1 LLIEWQC
8 SAGDFA
14 MTNNRV
20 KGPTRAGWLAGAIAG
35 AALVAGIG
43 FLNFS
48 PDAHSA
54 PPPAAV
60 VGTGSFAD
68 VVEAVSPAVVN
79 IMVTQVSDSQPTLGM
94 QRFGAP
100 QERFGAPQG
109 RGRDQQEQLEEFF
122 ERFFGTPPQQ
132 QLPQRKVEGQGS
144 GFIVDASGYIVTNNH
159 VVENATKIV
168 VTTHDG
174 RKLDASLVGHDP
186 KTDLAVIKVNAT
198 GLPHVA
204 FGDSDKSRVGD
215 WVLAIGNPFGLG
227 GTATAGIIS
236 ARGRDIQSGPYDDYL
251 QIDAPINFGNSGGPV
266 FNIAGEVVGVNTAI
280 FSPNGGN
287 IGIGFAIPANQA
299 SHVIAQ
305 LRENGSVERGW
316 LGVQIQDLDEELATS
331 LGLEH
336 DKGAL
341 VADVVGDGPAQH
353 GGVLAGDVITKFN
366 DHAIDGAR
374 TLSRVV
380 ADANP
385 SQTANITV
393 WRDGKSRDLKVKL
406 GEAAK
411 GEQVAAASSPPSGD
425 GTDALGL
432 TLRGLTDEDK
442 AQLGIPSNVTGALVI
457 AVEADSAAA
466 EKGLQPGDVI
476 TKVNQKNV
484 STPAAAV
491 AALNEAKAGKSP
503 ALLLVRRGDAQRF
516 VALSFS

>member
-1 LLIEWQC
+1 
-8 SAGDFA
+8 
-14 MTNNRV
+14 MTDNNRAKSPV
-20 KGPTRAGWLAGAIAG
+20 RAGWFAGAVAG
-35 AALVAGIG
+35 AALVATVG

-54 PPPAAV
+54 PPPAV

-79 IMVTQVSDSQPTLGM
+79 IMVTQVSQAAPTMGF
-94 QRFGAP
+94 Q
-100 QERFGAPQG
+100 RFGAPQG
-109 RGRDQQEQLEEFF
+109 RGRSDQQERLEEFF
-122 ERFFGTPPQQ
+122 GRFFDMPQQ
-132 QLPQRKVEGQGS
+132 MPQRRVEGQGS
-144 GFIVDASGYIVTNNH
+144 GFIVDPSGYIVTNNH
-159 VVENATKIV
+159 VVDNATKIV
-168 VTTHDG
+168 VTMHDG
-174 RKLDASLVGHDP
+174 RKLDATMVGHDP
-186 KTDLAVIKVNAT
+186 KTDLAVIKVDET
-198 GLPHVA
+198 DLPHVA
-204 FGDSDKSRVGD
+204 FGNSDKSRVGD

-266 FNIAGEVVGVNTAI
+266 FNISGEVVGVNTAI
-280 FSPNGGN
+280 FSPNGGS

-299 SHVIAQ
+299 KNVVEQI
-305 LRENGSVERGW
+305 RDNGSVERGW
-316 LGVQIQDLDEELATS
+316 LGVQIQDLDEELAAS
-331 LGLEH
+331 LGLEQQ
-336 DKGAL
+336 KGAL
-341 VADVVGDGPAQH
+341 VADVVGDGPAHH

-366 DHAIDGAR
+366 GHEIDAAR

-385 SQTANITV
+385 SETATV
-393 WRDGKSRDLKVKL
+393 TVLRDGKSRELKVKL

-411 GEQVAAASSPPSGD
+411 AEQVAAASGPAG
-425 GTDALGL
+425 GGNADALGL
-432 TLRGLTDEDK
+432 SLRGLTDEDK
-442 AQLGIPSNVTGALVI
+442 AQLGLPSDVTGALVI
-457 AVEADSAAA
+457 AVEPDSAAA

-476 TKVNQKNV
+476 TKVNQKSV

-491 AALNEAKAGKSP
+491 AALNEAKADDSP

>member
-1 LLIEWQC
+1 MTTNWAPR
-8 SAGDFA
+8 SA
-14 MTNNRV
+14 RS
-20 KGPTRAGWLAGAIAG
+20 GWLAGVVAG
-35 AALVAGIG
+35 AALVATVA
-43 FLNFS
+43 FVNFT
-48 PDAHSA
+48 PAAHSA

-60 VGTGSFAD
+60 ANPGSFAD
-68 VVEAVSPAVVN
+68 VVESVSPAVVN
-79 IMVTQVSDSQPTLGM
+79 IMVTQVSEAQPTLGL
-94 QRFGAP
+94 Q
-100 QERFGAPQG
+100 RFGAPQG
-109 RGRDQQEQLEEFF
+109 RGRSDQQEQLEEFF
-122 ERFFGTPPQQ
+122 GRFFDAPQQ
-132 QLPQRKVEGQGS
+132 QQQMPQHKVEGQGS
-144 GFIVDASGYIVTNNH
+144 GFIIDAGGYIVTNNH
-159 VVENATKIV
+159 VVDHATKII

-174 RKLDASLVGHDP
+174 RKLDATLVGHDP
-186 KTDLAVIKVNAT
+186 KTDLALIKVNAT

-204 FGDSDKSRVGD
+204 FGNSDASRVGD

-266 FNIAGEVVGVNTAI
+266 FNVGGEVVGVNTAI

-299 SHVIAQ
+299 KSVLAQ

-316 LGVQIQDLDEELATS
+316 LGVQIQDLDEELAAS
-331 LGLEH
+331 LGLDH
-336 DKGAL
+336 QKGAL
-341 VADVVGDGPAQH
+341 VADVVADGPAHH

-366 DHAIDGAR
+366 GHEIDAAR

-380 ADANP
+380 ADSNP
-385 SQTANITV
+385 SQSASVTV
-393 WRDGKSRDLKVKL
+393 WRDGKNRELKVKL

-411 GEQVAAASSPPSGD
+411 GEQVAAAAGPQDGD

-442 AQLGIPSNVTGALVI
+442 AQLGVPSAVTGALVV
-457 AVEADSAAA
+457 AVEPDSAAA
-466 EKGLQPGDVI
+466 DKGLQPGDVI

-484 STPAAAV
+484 GTVAAAV
-491 AALNEAKAGKSP
+491 AALNEAKADKSR

-516 VALSFS
+516 IALSFS

>member
-1 LLIEWQC
+1 
-8 SAGDFA
+8 
-14 MTNNRV
+14 
-20 KGPTRAGWLAGAIAG
+20 
-35 AALVAGIG
+35 
-43 FLNFS
+43 
-48 PDAHSA
+48 
-54 PPPAAV
+54 

-68 VVEAVSPAVVN
+68 VVETVSPAVVN
-79 IMVTQVSDSQPTLGM
+79 IMVTQMSEAQPTLGS
-94 QRFGAP
+94 Q
-100 QERFGAPQG
+100 RFGAPQG
-109 RGRDQQEQLEEFF
+109 RRGERGDQRGDQQQQLEEFF
-122 ERFFGTPPQQ
+122 GRFFDAPQQ
-132 QLPQRKVEGQGS
+132 QQAPQQRKVEGQGS
-144 GFIVDASGYIVTNNH
+144 GFIIDASGFIVTNNH
-159 VVENATKIV
+159 VVDKATKIV

-174 RKLDASLVGHDP
+174 RKLDATLVGHDP
-186 KTDLAVIKVNAT
+186 KTDLAVIKVDEK

-204 FGDSDKSRVGD
+204 FGDSDRSRVGD

-236 ARGRDIQSGPYDDYL
+236 ARGRDIQSGPYDDFL

-266 FNIAGEVVGVNTAI
+266 FNVAGEVVGVNTAI

-299 SHVIAQ
+299 KNVIAQ

-316 LGVQIQDLDEELATS
+316 LGVQIQDLDDELAAS

-336 DKGAL
+336 QKGAL

-353 GGVLAGDVITKFN
+353 GGVLSGDVITKFN
-366 DHAIDGAR
+366 DHEIDAAR

-393 WRDGKSRDLKVKL
+393 WRDGKNRDLKVKL

-411 GEQVAAASSPPSGD
+411 GEQVAAASAPADAD

-432 TLRGLTDEDK
+432 TLRGLSDEDK
-442 AQLGIPSNVTGALVI
+442 SQLGIPSSVTGALVV
-457 AVEADSAAA
+457 AVEEDSAAA

-476 TKVNQKNV
+476 TKVNQKDV
-484 STPAAAV
+484 STVAAV
-491 AALNEAKAGKSP
+491 VTALNAAKAGKAN